1 MEQETKFLESL
12 SSQEYKSVEATP
24 MTRFKLSAIFFL
36 LALALPAIAQSTADK
51 IFSDAQASA
60 AIQKKNVFL
69 IFSASWCGPCHQLDA
84 FLQAPDMQPII
95 DKYFVVARVHIAE
108 EASKHPE
115 RNTPGSDALLHKL
128 TGNDPKN
135 TGVPF
140 IVLVDSTGKPVV
152 NSDRPVPGAAAENI
166 GYPFLPEEIGWFM
179 EMLKRGAP
187 SMPAAE
193 AQSIKAWLTKAAESQ
208 AQASHS

>member
-1 MEQETKFLESL
+1 MAK
-12 SSQEYKSVEATP
+12 
-24 MTRFKLSAIFFL
+24 FKLSVIFILL
-36 LALALPAIAQSTADK
+36 LAALPALAQATADQ
-51 IFSDAQASA
+51 ILSDAQTHAAS
-60 AIQKKNVFL
+60 QKKNVFL

-84 FLQAPDMQPII
+84 FLKTPDIQTIV
-95 DKYFVVARVHIAE
+95 DKYFVIARVHIAE

-115 RNTPGSDALLHKL
+115 RNAPGSDALLQKL

-140 IVLVDSTGKPVV
+140 IVLVDSTGKPIV

-179 EMLKRGAP
+179 EMLKNGAP

-208 AQASHS
+208 AKATHS